1 MLTISVP
8 DSLRMSVE
16 AASGG
21 RQTVLYT
28 AKGQPTYMNIIPQID
43 GPSLDGT
50 LPAGPHPAFIVGG
63 EVKSSIMIGTYPG
76 VIRNG
81 ELLSLPGVDP
91 TTSQPYTSFVGA
103 ASACGA
109 GFHVMTNAEWAA
121 VALLTA
127 KSGPQPRGNTNWGR
141 AHNAAWETARRA
153 DNGTPGSASGVG
165 RTLTGSGPVSWRH
178 DGTPAGI
185 ADLVGNIWEFTPGL
199 RLVDGEI
206 QILANND
213 AATASLFDD
222 SAPWKAILQDG
233 SLVAP
238 GTAGTLKLNSP
249 SASNNDTIAVSL
261 GAPTIATSVTNY
273 TGPAGDSNHSYD
285 HCFTSF
291 ASLSAA
297 TGVTVPAIM
306 RALALAPLSSPALAG
321 GFWMRNN
328 GQRYPSRGG
337 RWASGANAGLG
348 ALLLNDP
355 ASNADSGNGARPAFV
370 L

>member
-1 MLTISVP
+1 MPTIFIR
-8 DSLRMSVE
+8 DELRASVE
-16 AASGG
+16 AATGG
-21 RQTVLYT
+21 LCTVHYT
-28 AKGQPTYMNIIPQID
+28 QSGQPSYFRWIPKLTLDAID
-43 GPSLDGT
+43 ASLGSGVHT
-50 LPAGPHPAFIVGG
+50 AFIVDGIERDG
-63 EVKSSIMIGTYPG
+63 IWIGMYPG
-76 VIRNG
+76 VVKNG

-91 TTSQPYTSFVGA
+91 AVGQPYTYFVNA
-103 ASACGA
+103 ARACGA

-141 AHNAAWETARRA
+141 AHDAAWETARRVGA
-153 DNGTPGSASGVG
+153 APG
-165 RTLTGSGPVSWRH
+165 RTLTGTGPVTWRH

-185 ADLVGNIWEFTPGL
+185 ADIVGNVWEFTPGL

-213 AATASLFDD
+213 AATASLFDG

-249 SASNNDTIAVSL
+249 SASNNDTTAVDL

-273 TGPAGDSNHSYD
+273 TGPAGDSNHHYD
-285 HCFTSF
+285 YSHTSF

-328 GQRYPSRGG
+328 GQRYPLRGG
-337 RWASGANAGLG
+337 VWSGGANAGLG
-348 ALLLNDP
+348 ALLLSDP
-355 ASNADSGNGARPAFV
+355 ASTADWSFGARPAKV
-370 L
+370 

>member
-1 MLTISVP
+1 MPTIFIR
-8 DSLRMSVE
+8 DELRASVE
-16 AASGG
+16 AATGG
-21 RQTVLYT
+21 LCTVHYT
-28 AKGQPTYMNIIPQID
+28 QSGQPSYFRWIPKFTLGAID
-43 GPSLDGT
+43 ASLGS
-50 LPAGPHPAFIVGG
+50 GVHPAFIVDGIERDG
-63 EVKSSIMIGTYPG
+63 LWIGMYPG
-76 VIRNG
+76 VVKNG

-91 TTSQPYTSFVGA
+91 AASQPYTYFVNA
-103 ASACGA
+103 ARACGA

-127 KSGPQPRGNTNWGR
+127 KSGPQPRGNTDWGR
-141 AHNAAWETARRA
+141 AHGAAWETARRVDA
-153 DNGTPGSASGVG
+153 GTPGSASGTG
-165 RTLTGSGPVSWRH
+165 RTLTGAGPVTWRH

-185 ADLVGNIWEFTPGL
+185 ADIVGNVWEFTPGL

-206 QILANND
+206 QILDNNN

-249 SASNNDTIAVSL
+249 SASNNDTTAASL

-273 TGPAGDSNHSYD
+273 TGPAGDSNHHYD
-285 HCFTSF
+285 YCYTPSF
-291 ASLSAA
+291 ASLSASVA
-297 TGVTVPAIM
+297 VPAIM

-328 GQRYPSRGG
+328 GHRYPIRGG
-337 RWASGANAGLG
+337 SWIYGTAAGLG
-348 ALLLNDP
+348 ALDLLNH
-355 ASNADSGNGARPAFV
+355 ASSADSHIGARPAKV
-370 L
+370 

>member
-1 MLTISVP
+1 MPTIFIR
-8 DSLRMSVE
+8 DELRASVE
-16 AASGG
+16 AATGG
-21 RQTVLYT
+21 LCTVHYT
-28 AKGQPTYMNIIPQID
+28 QSGQPSYFRWIPKFTLDAID
-43 GPSLDGT
+43 ASLGS
-50 LPAGPHPAFIVGG
+50 GVHPAFIVDGIERDG
-63 EVKSSIMIGTYPG
+63 IWIGMYPG
-76 VIRNG
+76 VVKNG

-91 TTSQPYTSFVGA
+91 TVSQPYTYFVNA
-103 ASACGA
+103 ALACGA

-141 AHNAAWETARRA
+141 AHDATWEAGRRV
-153 DNGTPGSASGVG
+153 DNGTPGSTSGVG
-165 RTLTGSGPVSWRH
+165 RTLTGTGPVTWRH

-185 ADLVGNIWEFTPGL
+185 ADIVGNVWESTPGL

-238 GTAGTLKLNSP
+238 GTSGTLKLNSP
-249 SASNNDTIAVSL
+249 SASNNDTTAVNL

-285 HCFTSF
+285 HCYTSF

-306 RALALAPLSSPALAG
+306 RALALAPLSSPTLAG

-328 GQRYPSRGG
+328 GQRYPFRGG
-337 RWASGANAGLG
+337 SWDNGAAAGLG
-348 ALLLNDP
+348 ALNLSNP
-355 ASNADSGNGARPAFV
+355 ASNASSNIGARPAKV
-370 L
+370 

>member
-1 MLTISVP
+1 MPTIFIR
-8 DSLRMSVE
+8 DELRAAVE
-16 AASGG
+16 AATGG
-21 RQTVLYT
+21 LCTVHYT
-28 AKGQPTYMNIIPQID
+28 KSGQPSYFRWIQKVTLGAID
-43 GPSLDGT
+43 ASLGS
-50 LPAGPHPAFIVGG
+50 GVHPAFIVDGIERDG
-63 EVKSSIMIGTYPG
+63 IWIGMYPG
-76 VIRNG
+76 VVKNG

-91 TTSQPYTSFVGA
+91 TVSQPYTYFVNA
-103 ASACGA
+103 ARACGA

-121 VALLTA
+121 VGLLTA
-127 KSGPQPRGNTNWGR
+127 KSGPQPRGNTDWGR
-141 AHNAAWETARRA
+141 AHDATWEAARRVDA
-153 DNGTPGSASGVG
+153 GTPGSTSGTG
-165 RTLTGSGPVSWRH
+165 RTLTGTGPVTWRH

-185 ADLVGNIWEFTPGL
+185 ADIVGNVLEFTPGL

-206 QILANND
+206 QILDNNN

-233 SLVAP
+233 ALVAP

-249 SASNNDTIAVSL
+249 SASNNDTTAVNL

-285 HCFTSF
+285 YCYTSF

-321 GFWMRNN
+321 GFGVRNN
-328 GQRYPSRGG
+328 GLRYPFRGG
-337 RWASGANAGLG
+337 SWNSGANTGLG
-348 ALLLNDP
+348 ALNLILP
-355 ASNADSGNGARPAFV
+355 ASSAASNFGARPAKV
-370 L
+370 

>member
-1 MLTISVP
+1 MPTIFIR
-8 DSLRMSVE
+8 DELRASVE
-16 AASGG
+16 AATGG
-21 RQTVLYT
+21 LCTVHYT
-28 AKGQPTYMNIIPQID
+28 QSGQPSYFRWIPKFTLDAID
-43 GPSLDGT
+43 ASLGS
-50 LPAGPHPAFIVGG
+50 GVHPAFIVDGIERDG
-63 EVKSSIMIGTYPG
+63 LWIGMYPG
-76 VIRNG
+76 VVKNG

-91 TTSQPYTSFVGA
+91 TTSQPYAYFVNA
-103 ASACGA
+103 ARACGA

-141 AHNAAWETARRA
+141 AHDATWETARA
-153 DNGTPGSASGVG
+153 VTGTG
-165 RTLTGSGPVSWRH
+165 RTLTGAGPVTWRH

-185 ADLVGNIWEFTPGL
+185 ADIVGNVWEFTPGL

-206 QILANND
+206 QVLANND
-213 AATASLFDD
+213 AATASLFDG

-238 GTAGTLKLNSP
+238 GTAGALKLNSP
-249 SASNNDTIAVSL
+249 SASNNDTTAVNL

-285 HCFTSF
+285 HCYTQF

-297 TGVTVPAIM
+297 AGVTVPAIM

-321 GFWMRNN
+321 GFWVRNN
-328 GQRYPSRGG
+328 GQRYPIRGG
-337 RWASGANAGLG
+337 GWDTGANAGLG
-348 ALLLNDP
+348 ALLLHYP
-355 ASNADSGNGARPAFV
+355 ASHASWDIGARPAKV
-370 L
+370 